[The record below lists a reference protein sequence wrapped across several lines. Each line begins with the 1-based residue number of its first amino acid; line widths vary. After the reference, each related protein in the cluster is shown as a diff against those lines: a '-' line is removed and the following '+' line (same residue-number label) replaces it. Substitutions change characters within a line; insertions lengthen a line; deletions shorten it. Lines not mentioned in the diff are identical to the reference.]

1 MAIETTPNG
10 FRIDRRDD
18 GIWFYVPD
26 PGSWR
31 RPGDAVYYYDAEA
44 DELYCRAHV
53 FWVAPGNIHR
63 DVAKYEPKL
72 KRWWPVGYV
81 YDRRCYWD
89 KPNHVFI
96 NGKYWHV
103 DDPNKP
109 AVVMRFKDVGLNLR
123 ESSLGCGTKQL
134 YNFEFGTS
142 DTKAVAA
149 MFELELKPYRQGMT
163 GIILAVLNPTQN
175 PVYGPILLA
184 AGFELLSTHTNYM
197 HNHPN
202 YLYGFKCM
210 DNKAIID
217 EKERAFG

>member
-1 MAIETTPNG
+1 MAIEITPNG
-10 FRIDRRDD
+10 FRIERKDD
-18 GIWFYVPD
+18 GIWFYVPY

-31 RPGDAVYYYDAEA
+31 RPRDAVYYYDAEA
-44 DELYCRAHV
+44 DELYNRSYA
-53 FWVAPGNIHR
+53 FWAALGEMYH

-72 KRWWPVGYV
+72 ERWWPVGYV
-81 YDRRCYWD
+81 YDTRGYWN

-96 NGKYWHV
+96 NKKYWHV

-109 AVVMRFKDVGLNLR
+109 TKVMRFKDVGLNLR

-134 YNFEFGTS
+134 YNFEFDTT

-149 MFELELKPYRQGMT
+149 MFESQLKPYRQGRT

-175 PVYGPILLA
+175 PKYGPILLA